1 MLSRVSRTRTL
12 VGLAFALALALGL
25 ALPATASAVSPPT
38 APAVPAVAPNPAP
51 AIPAVAP
58 NPAPAIEDSLP
69 FEAAVFL
76 GCDKLPAG
84 PRAVR
89 LGLGSHGSAVA
100 VRDVIGLLTSLSCSP
115 VQPSAGVALETKV
128 QMTSPPALVSAREA
142 FSIMDAAL
150 TSAGLVL
157 QAEKSGP
164 AQFQLFIRPR
174 AAGGSLVDQRP

>member
-1 MLSRVSRTRTL
+1 MFPRVSRTRTL
-12 VGLAFALALALGL
+12 VGLALAL

-38 APAVPAVAPNPAP
+38 APSAQAPPAVAPSTAT
-51 AIPAVAP
+51 
-58 NPAPAIEDSLP
+58 AIEDSLP

-89 LGLGSHGSAVA
+89 LGLGSHGSAIA
-100 VRDVIGLLTSLSCSP
+100 VRDVIGVMTSLSCSP
-115 VQPSAGVALETKV
+115 VQPGAGVALETKV

-174 AAGGSLVDQRP
+174 PAGGSLVDQRP